1 MSTQSE
7 LALENKLIDQLQLLG
22 WNRVSITNEES
33 LLANLKKQLEIHNQ
47 TLLSEQEF
55 KQVLNKLA
63 KGNLFQKAKTLR
75 DRVQYTRDNGETGY
89 LELINQLHWC
99 KNQYQVTNQIT
110 MTGKYTNRYDVT
122 LLVNGLPLV
131 QIELKR
137 RGLEMKE
144 AFNQFGRCLLY
155 TSPSPRDR
163 G

>member
-22 WNRVSITNEES
+22 WNRVSITDEES
-33 LLANLKKQLEIHNQ
+33 LLANLKKQLEVHNQ

-75 DRVQYTRDNGETGY
+75 DRVQYTKDDGETGY

-110 MTGKYTNRYDVT
+110 MTGKYTNRYD
-122 LLVNGLPLV
+122 
-131 QIELKR
+131 
-137 RGLEMKE
+137 
-144 AFNQFGRCLLY
+144 CLLY
-155 TSPSPRDR
+155 TSPSPRDKR
-163 G
+163 QSRMPSSA